1 MPMKSCLESTNM
13 EIKIGNQIMLESIL
27 PILKIEDFKFVW
39 EPNKHAFL
47 NLEGYLNE
55 GAENN
60 LEKAYGSKIRL
71 WFEEGGITLFQGY
84 LINVKVKHVGNT
96 SKISLRAVSASLR
109 MDGKPESESFQNPD
123 MSYAEIACKTAE
135 RAEARVICTEGNGM
149 PIGKP
154 VIRYQETAWQFAIR
168 LASHMSTC
176 IVPDIVTG
184 EQAFWFGMRKG
195 DRIPSFTGEEYRVSI
210 CRQRDGGAI
219 HTVYKAA
226 SREFYKIGD
235 RTYVDGMEMTIC
247 GVEAVFQKGELI
259 FQYLLKKK
267 ETVNAIY
274 HETFTGLGLKGTI
287 LEAKKEQVRIAL
299 DIDGGKETGRYFYKW
314 YPETGN
320 SLYAMPEPGTR
331 AVLYL
336 GERDER
342 EAFVLHSLPNA
353 VRDRWYYKSRHLD
366 TKEGNMLHLNEES
379 IDISNG
385 GSRTVCLGNGFVSAN
400 SGKKL
405 HISAEGSVKM
415 SAKRIIVRTPD
426 ELNICQE

>member
-1 MPMKSCLESTNM
+1 MGMNM

-27 PILKIEDFKFVW
+27 PILKVEEFKFVW

-55 GAENN
+55 YAENN

-71 WFEEGGITLFQGY
+71 WFEEGGITLFHGY
-84 LINVKVKHVGNT
+84 LINVKVNHEGKT
-96 SKISLRAVSASLR
+96 SKVSLRAVSASFR
-109 MDGKPESESFQNPD
+109 VDGKPESESFQNPD
-123 MSYAEIACKTAE
+123 MNYAEIARRTAE
-135 RAEARVICTEGNGM
+135 RAGARVICTEGNGVS
-149 PIGKP
+149 IGKP
-154 VIRYQETAWQFAIR
+154 VIRYEETAWQFVIR
-168 LASHMSTC
+168 LASHMGTC

-195 DRIPSFTGEEYRVSI
+195 NRIPSFTGEEYSVGI
-210 CRQRDGGAI
+210 CRQRDGGGI
-219 HTVYKAA
+219 HTVYKAD

-235 RTYVDGMEMTIC
+235 RTNVDGAEVTIC
-247 GVEAVFQKGELI
+247 SVEAFFQKGELT
-259 FQYLLKKK
+259 FRYLMKKK
-267 ETVNAIY
+267 ETVNVLYQEA
-274 HETFTGLGLKGTI
+274 FTGLGLKGTI
-287 LEAKKEQVRIAL
+287 IEVVKEQVRIAL
-299 DIDGGKETGRYFYKW
+299 DIDGGKETGGYFYRW

-331 AVLYL
+331 AVLYV

-353 VRDRWYYKSRHLD
+353 MGDRWYYKSRHLD

-400 SGKKL
+400 SGQKL
-405 HISAEGSVKM
+405 YISAEGGVKM
-415 SAKRIIVRTPD
+415 SAKRIIMRTPD